1 MKHYKLKAILASFF
15 ILYTTGVGAQN
26 LNSSY
31 FMEGMTYR
39 HQLNPAFMGESNYIN
54 MPLFVLGNFNV
65 GVQGNIGVNDFLYKY
80 NQNGYKLTTFM
91 NPSVSNSEF
100 LSNLHTNNHLSMN
113 LSMPIIAFGFRGFG
127 GFNTFEIGFRS
138 NTSINLPYG
147 LFDFMKTGMSNE
159 AGGH

>member
-54 MPLFVLGNFNV
+54 MPLFVLGNFMSASRE
-65 GVQGNIGVNDFLYKY
+65 ISA
-80 NQNGYKLTTFM
+80 LTISF
-91 NPSVSNSEF
+91 
-100 LSNLHTNNHLSMN
+100 
-113 LSMPIIAFGFRGFG
+113 I
-127 GFNTFEIGFRS
+127 NTIRMDIS
-138 NTSINLPYG
+138 
-147 LFDFMKTGMSNE
+147 
-159 AGGH
+159 

>member
-80 NQNGYKLTTFM
+80 NYRIKK
-91 NPSVSNSEF
+91 
-100 LSNLHTNNHLSMN
+100 
-113 LSMPIIAFGFRGFG
+113 
-127 GFNTFEIGFRS
+127 
-138 NTSINLPYG
+138 YG
-147 LFDFMKTGMSNE
+147 RFSDRRFQIKRYYYQ
-159 AGGH
+159 